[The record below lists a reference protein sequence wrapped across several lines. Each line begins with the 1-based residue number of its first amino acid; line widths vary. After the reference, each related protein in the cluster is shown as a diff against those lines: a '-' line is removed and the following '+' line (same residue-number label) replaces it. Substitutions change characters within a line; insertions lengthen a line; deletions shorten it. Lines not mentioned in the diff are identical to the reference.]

1 MTACSD
7 DAVGRGGVVV
17 GKVEGNEARIIGDKR
32 RGYAGLY
39 CADDFQGFVG
49 DEVGECCCGFVAGG
63 VGDGDK
69 MVCFG
74 GMRGEV
80 D

>member
-1 MTACSD
+1 MACSD
-7 DAVGRGGVVV
+7 DAVGRGGVVK
-17 GKVEGNEARIIGDKR
+17 GKIEKDEARIIGDGR
-32 RGYAGLY
+32 RGFAELY
-39 CADDFQGFVG
+39 RADDFRGSVG
-49 DEVGECCCGFVAGG
+49 GEVGEYCCGFVAAG
-63 VGDGDK
+63 VGDGDE